1 MVWQASTDA
10 LGFDPFESDIV
21 NMSNVWD
28 NNMSRCGESHC
39 RVVRSQGYL
48 ARPATERR
56 GVARNIACY
65 STVQDPGIV
74 KAGKPHDS
82 VEHLANDSA
91 DRVSFPWRLWLRDK
105 VLGQGDRRTG
115 FDRVKTHAQARSGAI
130 VAPSD
135 VSPTFPMPHASYPTD
150 TGPLGTGLQPTY
162 THPSVYGHRADS
174 RDGKF
179 HCRR

>member
-1 MVWQASTDA
+1 MAKSWTSLPRRLRCKDCDPEVMSATAPWATSSLLPVVWQASTDA
-10 LGFDPFESDIV
+10 LGLDPFVSDIL
-21 NMSNVWD
+21 NTSNVWND
-28 NNMSRCGESHC
+28 GMSRCGESDC

-82 VEHLANDSA
+82 VEHPANDSA

-105 VLGQGDRRTG
+105 VL
-115 FDRVKTHAQARSGAI
+115 
-130 VAPSD
+130 
-135 VSPTFPMPHASYPTD
+135 
-150 TGPLGTGLQPTY
+150 
-162 THPSVYGHRADS
+162 
-174 RDGKF
+174 
-179 HCRR
+179 